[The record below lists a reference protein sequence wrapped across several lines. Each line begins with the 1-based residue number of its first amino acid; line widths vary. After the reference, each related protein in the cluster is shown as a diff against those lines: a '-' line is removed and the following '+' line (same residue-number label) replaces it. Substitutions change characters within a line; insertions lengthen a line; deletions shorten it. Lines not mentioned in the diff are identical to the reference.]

1 MQKQNTHSTYRKEL
15 KSRILHTSMHE
26 FKQKGIRSVRMDDIA
41 NSLGI
46 SKRTLY
52 EIYANKEE
60 LLLAGIIEEE
70 KIKEKEAQVFI
81 SDDSYTVMDL
91 IIKFYHLKIEELTH
105 TNPLFYSELHKYPRI
120 IKFINRRHHTL
131 DKRNMAFIK
140 RGIQEG
146 YFSPQFNYD
155 IIFQI
160 INGATT
166 VMMTE
171 SFFKGYDVQT
181 VFKNVT
187 SFFIRGFC
195 TQKGIREIDTL
206 LSASP

>member
-70 KIKEKEAQVFI
+70 NL
-81 SDDSYTVMDL
+81 SSSY
-91 IIKFYHLKIEELTH
+91 KCNF
-105 TNPLFYSELHKYPRI
+105 
-120 IKFINRRHHTL
+120 
-131 DKRNMAFIK
+131 
-140 RGIQEG
+140 
-146 YFSPQFNYD
+146 
-155 IIFQI
+155 
-160 INGATT
+160 
-166 VMMTE
+166 
-171 SFFKGYDVQT
+171 
-181 VFKNVT
+181 
-187 SFFIRGFC
+187 
-195 TQKGIREIDTL
+195 
-206 LSASP
+206 